1 MFIKRLNT
9 PFLIDKGVKYLAS
22 RGKRG
27 NLSSQINSQDWAFP
41 PHKRPVFKRQV
52 TKFFGYG
59 LSACKGVYF
68 LGSGYPVRTLYPPIV
83 LHMAS
88 VTLRRPCC
96 MTSIARNFR
105 LIDSCGVDIAISMNV
120 YRGVAINTFHASF
133 KMHVFSYM

>member
-52 TKFFGYG
+52 TKFFGYD

-96 MTSIARNFR
+96 MTSITFQ
-105 LIDSCGVDIAISMNV
+105 LFYMFV
-120 YRGVAINTFHASF
+120 YNRHGDLSLLGF
-133 KMHVFSYM
+133 KCIIR